1 MVSAANILNSQKLS
15 RLNELCEAKGNKKFA
30 EKLIE
35 WIAGSSVSVYHIGK
49 DQAKAL
55 YNAIED
61 FLYVEA
67 KEQGFFGKG
76 ELKGDEIIPV
86 ENRWVERTK
95 VLVLDETYDPKRAIS
110 VAKAFEKYPIKDLA
124 YIPADS
130 LELHTRTE
138 IFKLYQRGN
147 VG

>member
-1 MVSAANILNSQKLS
+1 MVSPVDLLNSQKRS
-15 RLNELCEAKGNKKFA
+15 RLNELCEVKGNKKFA

-67 KEQGFFGKG
+67 KEQGFFGRG
-76 ELKGDEIIPV
+76 ELIDSEIYPDKKEWI
-86 ENRWVERTK
+86 EKTK
-95 VLVLDETYDPKRAIS
+95 VLVLDETYDPKRMIS
-110 VAKAFEKYPIKDLA
+110 AAKAFEKYPIKDFV
-124 YIPADS
+124 YVPADS
-130 LELHTRTE
+130 LKLYSRAE
-138 IFKLYQRGN
+138 IFKLQQRLN
-147 VG
+147 IA